1 MSDMPFSPLIALITD
16 FGENDPFVGIM
27 KGVISKI
34 SPGLELIDITHNI
47 PPGDIQ
53 RAAIMLWQ
61 SKPYFPPGSIF
72 LTVVDPGVGTS
83 RRGLIAFS
91 DDHIYVGPD
100 NGLFTFVLDTSS
112 EQWELENREYQLPHP
127 GTTFH
132 GRDIFA
138 PAAAY
143 TAKGI
148 FGSEFGPVITDILR
162 LPKPHFRLS
171 PHQIQGE
178 ILYKDRFGNLLT
190 SLGKFTSLD
199 QMTFEIEPWFD
210 VEPKLSGKIR
220 ISRAQASILLADGR
234 ILSWVDTFADLQDDE
249 CGILL
254 GSSGLL
260 EISANQNSAADLL
273 SLSSGEHITLKF

>member
-1 MSDMPFSPLIALITD
+1 MSDMPSSSLIALITD
-16 FGENDPFVGIM
+16 FGESDPFVGIM

-34 SPGLELIDITHNI
+34 SPGIKFIDITHNI

-53 RAAIMLWQ
+53 RAAVMLWQ

-83 RRGLIAFS
+83 RRGLIGYS
-91 DDHIYVGPD
+91 YDHIYIGPD
-100 NGLFTFVLDTSS
+100 NGLFTFVLDESS
-112 EQWELENREYQLPHP
+112 GQWELENQKYQLPHP

-148 FGSEFGPVITDILR
+148 FGSEFGSVVTDILR

-178 ILYKDRFGNLLT
+178 ILYHDRFGNLLT
-190 SLGKFTSLD
+190 SLGKFISSD
-199 QMTFEIEPWFD
+199 KMIFEIEPWLD
-210 VEPKLSGKIR
+210 VEPKLSEQIS
-220 ISRAQASILLADGR
+220 ISRDQASMKLADGR
-234 ILSWVDTFADLQDDE
+234 ILSWVDTFADLLDGE
-249 CGILL
+249 CGILV

-273 SLSSGEHITLKF
+273 NLPSGEHVTLNF

>member
-1 MSDMPFSPLIALITD
+1 MPSSPLIALITD

-34 SPGLELIDITHNI
+34 SPGIELIDITHNI

-148 FGSEFGPVITDILR
+148 FGSEFGPVITDIMR

-178 ILYKDRFGNLLT
+178 ILYKDRFGN
-190 SLGKFTSLD
+190 
-199 QMTFEIEPWFD
+199 
-210 VEPKLSGKIR
+210 
-220 ISRAQASILLADGR
+220 
-234 ILSWVDTFADLQDDE
+234 
-249 CGILL
+249 
-254 GSSGLL
+254 
-260 EISANQNSAADLL
+260 
-273 SLSSGEHITLKF
+273 

>member
-1 MSDMPFSPLIALITD
+1 MPFSPLIALITD

-34 SPGLELIDITHNI
+34 SPGIELIDITHNI

-53 RAAIMLWQ
+53 RAAVMLWQ

-148 FGSEFGPVITDILR
+148 FGSEFGPVITDIMR

-199 QMTFEIEPWFD
+199 QMTFEIEPWLD

-260 EISANQNSAADLL
+260 EISANQSSAADLL
-273 SLSSGEHITLKF
+273 NLSSGELVTLNF

>member
-1 MSDMPFSPLIALITD
+1 MPSSPLIALITD

-34 SPGLELIDITHNI
+34 APGTKMIDITHNI

-61 SKPYFPPGSIF
+61 SRPYFTPGSIF

-83 RRGLIAFS
+83 RRGLIGCSAG
-91 DDHIYVGPD
+91 HIFIGPD
-100 NGLFTFVLDTSS
+100 NGIFSFVMDSSS
-112 EQWELENREYQLPHP
+112 EQWELDNQRYQLPHP

-143 TAKGI
+143 TAEGV
-148 FGSEFGPVITDILR
+148 FGSEFGPVVNDMLR
-162 LPKPHFRLS
+162 LPKPHFRFS
-171 PHQIQGE
+171 SHQIQGE
-178 ILYKDRFGNLLT
+178 ILYQDRFGNLLT
-190 SLGKFTSLD
+190 SLGKFTSPD
-199 QMTFEIEPWFD
+199 QINFELEPWLD
-210 VEPKLSGKIR
+210 VEAELSEPIR
-220 ISRAQASILLADGR
+220 ITREQADLVLASGR
-234 ILSWVDTFADLQDDE
+234 SLPWVNTFADLQDGE
-249 CGILL
+249 CGVLV

-260 EISANQNSAADLL
+260 EISANQSSAANLL
-273 SLSSGEHITLKF
+273 NLSSGENVTLNF